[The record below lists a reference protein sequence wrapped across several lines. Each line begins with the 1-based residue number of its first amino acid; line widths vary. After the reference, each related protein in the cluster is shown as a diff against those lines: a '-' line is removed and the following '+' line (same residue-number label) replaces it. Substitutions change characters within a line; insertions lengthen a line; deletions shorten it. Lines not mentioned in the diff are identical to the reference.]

1 MALHQWFESDPDR
14 APDSDF
20 EPGTASHLCV
30 GNEGRLLD
38 FRRTPVRVKDVWYE
52 TGLAGVEILAFEDR
66 GAVWDVPFEEVEK
79 YQFRKGCPR
88 APAHEL
94 EKIRIAVRRFDR
106 REVILADARNREAAL
121 RELARERE
129 LGDSWLSRNSRF
141 LQSGRS
147 LPEGQPEGD
156 ALLYQD
162 IRRYMDERGLLDLE
176 STFAR
181 TYVSNMNNEYVKVHR
196 VAVARSGLAS
206 YRGKV
211 IRDSSL
217 TAGPL
222 AFERRKKHVL
232 ARMGWVQALLRRCG
246 RESIVLYRME
256 SCDGPLQP
264 RRRETALVSASFRM
278 DIVKEMSGWADSQRT
293 VVLYRQAVPVERV
306 FMTYLETEAM
316 NRPFRE
322 AEAVLLADP
331 SNQAF

>member
-1 MALHQWFESDPDR
+1 M
-14 APDSDF
+14 
-20 EPGTASHLCV
+20 
-30 GNEGRLLD
+30 
-38 FRRTPVRVKDVWYE
+38 
-52 TGLAGVEILAFEDR
+52 
-66 GAVWDVPFEEVEK
+66 
-79 YQFRKGCPR
+79 
-88 APAHEL
+88 
-94 EKIRIAVRRFDR
+94 
-106 REVILADARNREAAL
+106 ADARNREAAL

-232 ARMGWVQALLRRCG
+232 ARMGLGAGLAAPVREGVDRSLPHGIVRPVRCSQG
-246 RESIVLYRME
+246 
-256 SCDGPLQP
+256 GA
-264 RRRETALVSASFRM
+264 RRRWCLHL
-278 DIVKEMSGWADSQRT
+278 SGWTS
-293 VVLYRQAVPVERV
+293 
-306 FMTYLETEAM
+306 
-316 NRPFRE
+316 
-322 AEAVLLADP
+322 
-331 SNQAF
+331 